1 MKRIAEGAKIRS
13 KCQWYEEGEKS
24 TSVFL
29 ISKKKIPVKALL
41 KKLEVN
47 GKEICNQAKI
57 NGEIKIFFEETFKE
71 PSGD

>member
-29 ISKKKIPVKALL
+29 ISKKK
-41 KKLEVN
+41 
-47 GKEICNQAKI
+47 
-57 NGEIKIFFEETFKE
+57 TTR
-71 PSGD
+71 

>member
-1 MKRIAEGAKIRS
+1 MSMVWRRWKVN
-13 KCQWYEEGEKS
+13 KC
-24 TSVFL
+24 FL
-29 ISKKKIPVKALL
+29 NLKKKKILVKALL

>member
-1 MKRIAEGAKIRS
+1 MSMIWRRWKVN
-13 KCQWYEEGEKS
+13 KC
-24 TSVFL
+24 L
-29 ISKKKIPVKALL
+29 LNLKKKLPVKALL